1 MQANRS
7 VSPDPARFDP
17 PRSWVEHSCFLWNR
31 PLCPR
36 LATSVWSRR
45 PLATIRL
52 KHRCLHQSEHFHPR
66 CRCIAALLLSPVCGG
81 GRSSSGRGGKQGNCK
96 GAGWMIG
103 GSLGA
108 GAAPLSRFISFG
120 LRWQM
125 AGDPVGSRLA
135 ARTNVVPARSSS
147 TPKRFASYPITYN
160 LSPKALY

>member
-7 VSPDPARFDP
+7 VSPDQPDLTLPDLGSSTAA
-17 PRSWVEHSCFLWNR
+17 SSGTV

-52 KHRCLHQSEHFHPR
+52 KHRCFHQSEHFRPC
-66 CRCIAALLLSPVCGG
+66 CRFIAALLLSPVCGG

-125 AGDPVGSRLA
+125 AGDPVW
-135 ARTNVVPARSSS
+135 TNVVPARSSHRQDQHPQHQS
-147 TPKRFASYPITYN
+147 G
-160 LSPKALY
+160 SPRIR